1 MRGRMEARM
10 RAICVH
16 VGLELRR
23 WMRQV
28 KAVARRRAL
37 SRDVVWCSA
46 GLPRQQHGSRAHGA
60 QFTNAHMRGM
70 R

>member
-1 MRGRMEARM
+1 MH
-10 RAICVH
+10 AICAH

-37 SRDVVWCSA
+37 SRGRLVFSRIA
-46 GLPRQQHGSRAHGA
+46 ETNQQHDSGAHGA
-60 QFTNAHMRGM
+60 QFTNAYMRGM